1 MRSRALRMEAGS
13 YVFRVVL
20 TVMLPSI
27 RSSVQSICS
36 ELGVNLKRCFVR
48 AYVVGLQRSG
58 DKRPC
63 FFEVHLSV
71 FGEEGSERRFF
82 GEGASSIIGG
92 LERFFLI
99 DRQ

>member
-1 MRSRALRMEAGS
+1 MSR
-13 YVFRVVL
+13 
-20 TVMLPSI
+20 T
-27 RSSVQSICS
+27 
-36 ELGVNLKRCFVR
+36 
-48 AYVVGLQRSG
+48 YVVRLQRSS

-63 FFEVHLSV
+63 FFEVDLPV
-71 FGEEGSERRFF
+71 FGKEGSEGRFF

>member
-1 MRSRALRMEAGS
+1 M
-13 YVFRVVL
+13 
-20 TVMLPSI
+20 
-27 RSSVQSICS
+27 
-36 ELGVNLKRCFVR
+36 
-48 AYVVGLQRSG
+48 VGLQRSG

-71 FGEEGSERRFF
+71 FGKEGSEGRFF